1 VSQFTN
7 TEVATLTES
16 FTNTSLS
23 TVDKQTSTHT
33 VEMRTV
39 AGGEG
44 RVKDVSSTKMRSIGV
59 GTVLSGNAGF
69 DRPSAVKTKESGVGQ
84 ISINDNYLVGLKM
97 RTIACGPPQLTVGP
111 TGSRRSVGVGDKP
124 VGEFVESPQPQ
135 APSGMET
142 GLDHYIE
149 RVQKLLAEQ
158 QALLAVDYYRVYFRA
173 GGIFENAVYEGI
185 PEMLCELK
193 KRNATVA
200 LATSKPYEFSVQILD
215 HFDLHKYFDYVGAAT
230 MDGKISRK
238 ADVIRHLLGQL
249 GEADKSSVL
258 MIGDRDQD
266 IEGAKAN
273 GLRSAGVLWGY
284 GSKDELMDAGAD
296 YIVSAPSDLFN
307 IQKEMK

>member
-1 VSQFTN
+1 MQNVSPVSKTVKVGLAKTHRILKLRGLQNVEPRKLSSRAFTRVCMFPVAGTGARQREPRAGPARHPATPQRCPATASLTMSSREEGSPKECASRSVNTEAVSQVEAAVMAVPRTVSQHTSTVVEQVSQFTN

-39 AGGEG
+39 AVGEG

-111 TGSRRSVGVGDKP
+111 TGSRRSVGVGDEP

-142 GLDHYIE
+142 GLDHYS
-149 RVQKLLAEQ
+149 L
-158 QALLAVDYYRVYFRA
+158 
-173 GGIFENAVYEGI
+173 
-185 PEMLCELK
+185 P
-193 KRNATVA
+193 
-200 LATSKPYEFSVQILD
+200 PP
-215 HFDLHKYFDYVGAAT
+215 
-230 MDGKISRK
+230 
-238 ADVIRHLLGQL
+238 
-249 GEADKSSVL
+249 SVL
-258 MIGDRDQD
+258 IR
-266 IEGAKAN
+266 E
-273 GLRSAGVLWGY
+273 LRIRQ
-284 GSKDELMDAGAD
+284 M
-296 YIVSAPSDLFN
+296 
-307 IQKEMK
+307 